1 MKYLKG
7 FAICTIVILILW
19 CFKFYDQQL
28 PKQPKQPKQDNIEL
42 YD

>member
-7 FAICTIVILILW
+7 FIIFTVVVLILW

-28 PKQPKQPKQDNIEL
+28 PTQPKQDNIEL

>member
-1 MKYLKG
+1 M
-7 FAICTIVILILW
+7 LILW

-28 PKQPKQPKQDNIEL
+28 PTQPKQDNIEL

>member
-7 FAICTIVILILW
+7 FAIFTLVILILC

-28 PKQPKQPKQDNIEL
+28 PTQPQQDNIEL

>member
-7 FAICTIVILILW
+7 FAVFTFIVLILW

-28 PKQPKQPKQDNIEL
+28 PTQPKQDNIEL

>member
-1 MKYLKG
+1 
-7 FAICTIVILILW
+7 ILW

-28 PKQPKQPKQDNIEL
+28 PTQPKQDNIEL

>member
-1 MKYLKG
+1 MLHEVFKG

-19 CFKFYDQQL
+19 CFKLMISNY
-28 PKQPKQPKQDNIEL
+28 PKQPKQDNIEL

>member
-1 MKYLKG
+1 
-7 FAICTIVILILW
+7 

-28 PKQPKQPKQDNIEL
+28 STQPKQDNIEL

>member
-1 MKYLKG
+1 
-7 FAICTIVILILW
+7 VILILW

-28 PKQPKQPKQDNIEL
+28 PTQPKQDNIEL

>member
-7 FAICTIVILILW
+7 LIIFTVVVLILW

-28 PKQPKQPKQDNIEL
+28 STQPQQDNIEL

>member
-7 FAICTIVILILW
+7 LAIFTAIVLMLW
-19 CFKFYDQQL
+19 GFKFYDQQL
-28 PKQPKQPKQDNIEL
+28 PTQPQHNNIEL

>member
-28 PKQPKQPKQDNIEL
+28 PTQPKQGNIEL

>member
-1 MKYLKG
+1 VL
-7 FAICTIVILILW
+7 LLW

-28 PKQPKQPKQDNIEL
+28 PTQPKHDTIEL

>member
-7 FAICTIVILILW
+7 LAICIIVILILW

-28 PKQPKQPKQDNIEL
+28 PIHHKQDNIEL

>member
-1 MKYLKG
+1 
-7 FAICTIVILILW
+7 LW

-28 PKQPKQPKQDNIEL
+28 PTQPKQDNIEL

>member
-1 MKYLKG
+1 
-7 FAICTIVILILW
+7 LILW

-28 PKQPKQPKQDNIEL
+28 PTQPKQDNIEL

>member
-1 MKYLKG
+1 MKYFKG
-7 FAICTIVILILW
+7 FTIFTVVVLLFW

-28 PKQPKQPKQDNIEL
+28 PTQPKHDTIEL

>member
-7 FAICTIVILILW
+7 FALFSLIILTLW

-28 PKQPKQPKQDNIEL
+28 PKQPEHDTIDL

>member
-7 FAICTIVILILW
+7 FAICTIAILILW

-28 PKQPKQPKQDNIEL
+28 PTQPQQDNIEL

>member
-1 MKYLKG
+1 
-7 FAICTIVILILW
+7 ILILW

-28 PKQPKQPKQDNIEL
+28 PTQPKQDNIEL